1 MCVQAGS
8 GAVIRLTLVS
18 LAACAHA
25 IPQSSMTAI
34 VDVTVVTG
42 GVATPHQTVVVDGD
56 RIVAVGGAVPDG
68 ARVVPA
74 AGKFLV
80 PGFADMHVHLPES
93 QADIDRVL
101 DLSLACG
108 VTTIR
113 GMQGKPSHLVAR
125 ARHRL
130 APDLVLAG
138 PPVTDALTPEQARAL
153 VREQKAAGY
162 DLIKILGGIDR
173 PAYDAIVDEAAAQRI
188 PVVGH
193 VPAEIGL
200 AAALAA
206 KQRTIEHVQGYA
218 RDDDTQLAD
227 QARQTRAAGIWN
239 CPTLDFYAV
248 ALGPHDHLADRDGI
262 ADYATA
268 DERASWDKALADRPA
283 PADGAARLAK
293 VLHVVAALRDAG
305 APLLVGSD
313 TPDTYAL
320 PGFGYVEELRA
331 LARAGLTPADV
342 LRAATE
348 NAAASLD
355 RPGDGKIAAGA
366 RADLVLLDHD
376 PLASVDNLAHPA
388 GVMVR
393 GHWLTRA
400 DLDALLTAHRTH

>member
-1 MCVQAGS
+1 M
-8 GAVIRLTLVS
+8 IRLALVS
-18 LAACAHA
+18 FAACAHA
-25 IPQSSMTAI
+25 MPPSSMTAF
-34 VDVTVVTG
+34 VDATVVTG
-42 GVATPHQTVVVDGD
+42 GTATPHRTVVVDGD
-56 RIVAVGGAVPDG
+56 RIVAVGGPVPDG
-68 ARVVPA
+68 ARVVSA
-74 AGKFLV
+74 SGKFLV

-93 QADIDRVL
+93 QEDIDRVL

-125 ARHRL
+125 ARHRI

-138 PPVTDALTPEQARAL
+138 PPVTEALTPEQARSL
-153 VREQKAAGY
+153 VRDQKAAGY

-173 PAYDAIVDEAAAQRI
+173 PAYDAIVAEAAAQHI

-193 VPAEIGL
+193 VPTEIGL

-218 RDDDTQLAD
+218 RDDDGQLAD
-227 QARQTRAAGIWN
+227 QARQTRAARIWN

-268 DERASWDKALADRPA
+268 DDRATWDKALADRPT
-283 PADGAARLAK
+283 PADGAERLAK
-293 VLHVVAALRDAG
+293 VMHVVAALRDAG

-320 PGFGYVEELRA
+320 PGFGYLEELRA
-331 LARAGLTPADV
+331 LARAGVTPSEI

-355 RPGDGKIAAGA
+355 RPHDGKIAPGA
-366 RADLVLLDHD
+366 RADLVLLDRD
-376 PLASVDNLAHPA
+376 PLATVDNLAHPA

-393 GHWLTRA
+393 GHWLSRA
-400 DLDALLTAHRTH
+400 DLDALLAAHRTHSTR